1 MLFSSL
7 KFLITFSLIAFGS
20 HAPAAAQALLEIVL
34 CVAIAAIAEYFAV
47 GRGRVELAE
56 AAVVRLQRVLA
67 NTGFQLAAEM
77 FSPLAAIRRNSA
89 LLVEVIYTTL
99 IGKHH
104 CVYAALLTAV
114 FR

>member
-34 CVAIAAIAEYFAV
+34 CVAIAEYFAV